1 MTLYASCIY
10 RDGHLRRTFL
20 EVSCIKL
27 AYLRCRTKPFQRVSV
42 PRPDINTPPPLLK
55 ILINTCLF
63 RYKSYDNDMT
73 YHLFGNEDH
82 DFMGLITYHN
92 YTLIELYYQLLA
104 DLESGN
110 EERALHIVFE
120 IADTKY
126 VKYAFKLLKRYAA
139 RDIGIGDPFAFVL
152 VKSLAESW
160 EKDKKAKAHG
170 GEADRHYL
178 SLAVQYLARAN
189 KSKETK
195 WLTQRVN
202 HHRSRGEFFDI
213 DDTTKERAKVY
224 RMREAQNEQ

>member
-1 MTLYASCIY
+1 MHKTYILKGLHEA
-10 RDGHLRRTFL
+10 
-20 EVSCIKL
+20 VSEGKC
-27 AYLRCRTKPFQRVSV
+27 
-42 PRPDINTPPPLLK
+42 PRPAINTPSPLLK
-55 ILINTCLF
+55 ILINTCIS

-73 YHLFGNEDH
+73 YQLFGNEEH
-82 DFMGLITYHN
+82 DFMSLITYHN
-92 YTLIELYYQLLA
+92 YTLIELYYQLLT

-213 DDTTKERAKVY
+213 DDATKERVKVY
-224 RMREAQNEQ
+224 QLREVKND